1 MTTLRTERF
10 FRLLRSLRALL
21 VVAFLLGA
29 GVLGGCAHTLSSGAA
44 GVRVECNIPDASVWI
59 DDLLAGTAKEWKSE
73 GHEIRAGFHR
83 IEIRHPGYFSF
94 FQEVELPPG
103 SRTVVNAKLRELLD

>member
-1 MTTLRTERF
+1 MTTLRRP
-10 FRLLRSLRALL
+10 FRSFRSVRALL

-29 GVLGGCAHTLSSGAA
+29 AALAGCAHTLSSGAA
-44 GVRVECNIPDASVWI
+44 GVRVECNVPDASVWI
-59 DDLLAGTAKEWKSE
+59 DDLLAGNAREWKSE
-73 GHEIRAGFHR
+73 GHQIRAGFHR

-103 SRTVVNAKLRELLD
+103 SRTVVNARLRELLD

>member
-1 MTTLRTERF
+1 MTRLHRF
-10 FRLLRSLRALL
+10 FRRFRSVRALI
-21 VVAFLLGA
+21 VVAFLVGVGA
-29 GVLGGCAHTLSSGAA
+29 LGCAHTLSSGAA
-44 GVRVECNIPDASVWI
+44 GVRVECNVPDASVWI
-59 DDLLAGTAKEWKSE
+59 DDLLAGSAKEWKSE
-73 GHEIRAGFHR
+73 GHQIRAGFHR

>member
-1 MTTLRTERF
+1 MTRLHRF
-10 FRLLRSLRALL
+10 FRPFCSLRALIA
-21 VVAFLLGA
+21 VAFLLGA
-29 GVLGGCAHTLSSGAA
+29 TGLAGCAHTLSSGAA
-44 GVRVECNIPDASVWI
+44 GVRVECNVPDASVWI
-59 DDLLAGTAKEWKSE
+59 DDLLAGSAKEWKSE
-73 GHEIRAGFHR
+73 GHQIRAGFHR